1 MIVVDASAAV
11 LALLNDGDARA
22 RLANEPLAVP
32 HLADSEIVQALRSQ
46 VRRGDVS
53 ADDAQRAIDAWAQL
67 GIQRVGLSGLLRRV
81 WDLRE
86 NLTAYDA
93 SYVVVAEALECP
105 LLTADARLAGA
116 PGPTCSITVITD

>member
-22 RLANEPLAVP
+22 HLASEAPAIP

-46 VRRGDVS
+46 VRRGDI
-53 ADDAQRAIDAWAQL
+53 AAADAQRAVDVWAQL
-67 GIQRVGLSGLLRRV
+67 GIQRVGIVGMLRRV
-81 WDLRE
+81 WALRE

-93 SYVVVAEALECP
+93 TYVAVAEALDCT
-105 LLTADARLAGA
+105 LLTADARLSRS
-116 PGPTCSITVITD
+116 PGITCSITLVTD